1 MLGLGIILFGPIA
14 IQFFSNNINVLNIA
28 KNHVI
33 YAGIY
38 IMFSFAAF
46 QLDGIFIGATQSK
59 AMRNASIISL
69 IILVASGTLLVQKWG
84 NSGLW
89 ISFILYII
97 ARGIS
102 LGLYFPQLI
111 RSTFRN

>member
-1 MLGLGIILFGPIA
+1 M
-14 IQFFSNNINVLNIA
+14 LNIA